1 MVLLRYENLKNFY
14 ITSGMQKRL
23 LFDSRLL
30 QFTISRLCQQL
41 IENHKNFTDTVLIGL
56 QPRGIFLAERIRK
69 NLEALLGKKVLLGYL
84 DTTFHR
90 DDFRRRDSPI
100 TPHETRVNFV
110 IENKKVI
117 LIDDVL
123 FTGRSVRAALDAMV
137 TYGRPSKVELLTLID
152 RMYSRDIPVEAT
164 YVGRRVNTVRSQRI
178 LVELQEQGMPEDNI
192 WIMEKEE
199 VV

>member
-1 MVLLRYENLKNFY
+1 
-14 ITSGMQKRL
+14 MQKRL
-23 LFDSRLL
+23 LFDGRLL

-41 IENHKNFTDTVLIGL
+41 IENHGDFTDSVLMGL
-56 QPRGIFLAERIRK
+56 QPRGIFLADRIRK
-69 NLEALLGKKVLLGYL
+69 NLEGLLNKKILLGYL

-90 DDFRRRDSPI
+90 DDFRRRDAPI
-100 TPHETRVNFV
+100 AAHETKVSFV
-110 IENKKVI
+110 IEGKNVI

-137 TYGRPSKVELLTLID
+137 TFGRPAKVELLTLID

-178 LVELQEQGMPEDNI
+178 LVELKEQGMQEDNI
-192 WIMEKEE
+192 WIMEKEDAA
-199 VV
+199 

>member
-1 MVLLRYENLKNFY
+1 
-14 ITSGMQKRL
+14 MQKRL
-23 LFDSRLL
+23 LFDGRLL

-41 IENHKNFTDTVLIGL
+41 IENHGDFTNSVLMGL
-56 QPRGIFLAERIRK
+56 QPRGIFLADRIRK
-69 NLEALLGKKVLLGYL
+69 NLEQLLNKKILLGYL

-100 TPHETRVNFV
+100 AAHETKVSFV
-110 IENKKVI
+110 IEGKNVI

-137 TYGRPSKVELLTLID
+137 TFGRPAKVELLTLID

-178 LVELQEQGMPEDNI
+178 LVELKEQGMPEDNI
-192 WIMEKEE
+192 WIMEKEDAA
-199 VV
+199 

>member
-1 MVLLRYENLKNFY
+1 
-14 ITSGMQKRL
+14 MQKRL

-30 QFTISRLCQQL
+30 RFTIARLCQQL
-41 IENHKNFTDTVLIGL
+41 IESHGDFSNTVLIGL
-56 QPRGIFLAERIRK
+56 QPRGIFLAERIKK
-69 NLEALLGKKVLLGYL
+69 NLEELLGKKVQLGYL

-90 DDFRRRDSPI
+90 DDFRRRDTPI
-100 TPHETRVNFV
+100 IPHETRVNFI
-110 IENKKVI
+110 IEGKKVV

-137 TYGRPSKVELLTLID
+137 TFGRPSKVELLILID

-164 YVGRRVNTVRSQRI
+164 YVGRKVNTVRSQRI
-178 LVELQEQGMPEDNI
+178 LVELKEQGMPEDNI

-199 VV
+199 TV

>member
-1 MVLLRYENLKNFY
+1 
-14 ITSGMQKRL
+14 MQKRL

-41 IENHKNFTDTVLIGL
+41 IENHNDFSGTVLIGL

-69 NLEALLGKKVLLGYL
+69 NLEELLSKKVLLGYL

-110 IENKKVI
+110 IEGQKVI

-152 RMYSRDIPVEAT
+152 RMYSRDVPVEAT

-178 LVELQEQGMPEDNI
+178 LVELKEQGMPEDNI

-199 VV
+199 EL